1 LKRLSPCGK
10 LRLSDSSSYSTESA
24 ASRTEEFSLRYLEG
38 KHEGIAL
45 FVMNR
50 PDAKNAMSKNFL
62 RMFIDAIDCVKFD
75 KKVRTVIFKSDAPG
89 IFCAGADLKERAKMA
104 EHEVGPFVSRARAA
118 IMELHNLPMPTI
130 AALDGHA
137 LGGGLEMALS
147 CDFRIAADNAKIGL
161 TETRLAIIPGAGN
174 D

>member
-1 LKRLSPCGK
+1 MP
-10 LRLSDSSSYSTESA
+10 
-24 ASRTEEFSLRYLEG
+24 
-38 KHEGIAL
+38 
-45 FVMNR
+45 
-50 PDAKNAMSKNFL
+50 
-62 RMFIDAIDCVKFD
+62 
-75 KKVRTVIFKSDAPG
+75 
-89 IFCAGADLKERAKMA
+89 

-147 CDFRIAADNAKIGL
+147 CDFRVAADNAKVGL

-174 D
+174 IRQNLATSSLGNSEKSVLKEDANKQ

>member
-1 LKRLSPCGK
+1 MTFQVFHDLYEPCFIEYRATLSC
-10 LRLSDSSSYSTESA
+10 LMY
-24 ASRTEEFSLRYLEG
+24 Y
-38 KHEGIAL
+38 
-45 FVMNR
+45 
-50 PDAKNAMSKNFL
+50 NFK
-62 RMFIDAIDCVKFD
+62 FI
-75 KKVRTVIFKSDAPG
+75 SG

-147 CDFRIAADNAKIGL
+147 CDFRIAADNAKVGL
-161 TETRLAIIPGAGN
+161 TETRLAIIPGAGRQ
-174 D
+174 

>member
-1 LKRLSPCGK
+1 M
-10 LRLSDSSSYSTESA
+10 
-24 ASRTEEFSLRYLEG
+24 
-38 KHEGIAL
+38 L
-45 FVMNR
+45 FPPVICT
-50 PDAKNAMSKNFL
+50 FL
-62 RMFIDAIDCVKFD
+62 LC
-75 KKVRTVIFKSDAPG
+75 PG
-89 IFCAGADLKERAKMA
+89 IFCAGADLKERATMP

-147 CDFRIAADNAKIGL
+147 CDFRVAADNAKVGL

-174 D
+174 IRQNLASCSLGNSEKTCSKKTQTSD